1 MQINLLWEK
10 QRIFP
15 SHFSLFHLPIQPEQN
30 QKRHVHFGMKL
41 HAYEV
46 LAEELWQN
54 NLFFYSY
61 SEPKLGS
68 RFRILL
74 CKQNILT
81 NQLKWHIEAQDLYR
95 NIRAP
100 RPNKIQTTFISLLET
115 CLPVLN
121 VRNHQS
127 IPKLIRLA

>member
-1 MQINLLWEK
+1 M
-10 QRIFP
+10 
-15 SHFSLFHLPIQPEQN
+15 
-30 QKRHVHFGMKL
+30 HFGTKL

-46 LAEELWQN
+46 LAEERWQN

-61 SEPKLGS
+61 SEPKLSS

-81 NQLKWHIEAQDLYR
+81 NQLKWHVEASNLYR
-95 NIRAP
+95 NIRAS

-121 VRNHQS
+121 ITNH
-127 IPKLIRLA
+127 